1 MALFLLHLA
10 GAAALLLWSVR
21 LIRTGVE
28 RAYLTPLRRWLRHS
42 GSNSFV
48 AAGTGS
54 LAALLLQSSSAVA
67 LLVAG
72 FVSSRM
78 VHSATALAIILGADL
93 GSALMAQ
100 LLMFRVTW
108 LSPLLIL
115 AGTIFFMRAK
125 RQRMRQTGRILIGLG
140 LVFVSL
146 HLIRE
151 ATSPLQDNQLVIAV
165 VDYLKSDLLSAFLIG
180 AIAAWL
186 MHSSLAAVL
195 LFATL
200 GSEGLLPVVAAVA
213 MAFGANLGGSFV
225 PWVLTQSMSAAARQ
239 PVIAN
244 LLVRG
249 GGALAALAGLMFLA
263 AAYDGDLLE
272 DARWVIVLHIG
283 FNFAVLLLGLVLRR
297 PLLRLSKL
305 LLPGMA
311 AATVSRVSALNK
323 DALSE
328 PRRALGCAAREILQM
343 GETIQ
348 SMLTSALQLYRAW
361 DDDLV
366 GQVAVQEKDVDRMHF
381 ETKLYLARL
390 QEGALNEENAGRM
403 MVLANIA
410 TNLEAAGDLI
420 SSDLTALAR
429 KLHTANLTFSE
440 PGWADLSDFHD
451 RVLANIQVALDL
463 LMTGDVDAARQL
475 LEEKD
480 AIRQLEQALQ
490 RRHLE
495 RLRMGK
501 PESIETSN
509 LHQETIRAL
518 KQINTAFTMIAYPIV
533 EDAGDLLSSR
543 LAQPSR
549 N

>member
-42 GSNSFV
+42 GSNALV
-48 AAGTGS
+48 AAGAGGLS
-54 LAALLLQSSSAVA
+54 ALLLQSSTAVA

-72 FVSSRM
+72 FISSQM
-78 VHSATALAIILGADL
+78 VTPATALAIILGADL

-100 LLMFRVTW
+100 LLMFRVSW

-115 AGTIFFMRAK
+115 AGTILFLRAK
-125 RQRMRQTGRILIGLG
+125 QQQMRQTGRILIGLG

-165 VDYLKSDLLSAFLIG
+165 VGYLNSDLLSAFLIG
-180 AIAAWL
+180 AVAAWI

-200 GSEGLLPVVAAVA
+200 GGEGLLPVVAAVA
-213 MAFGANLGGSFV
+213 MALGANLGGSFI
-225 PWVLTQSMSAAARQ
+225 PWLLAQSMSAAARQ
-239 PVIAN
+239 PIVAN

-249 GGALAALAGLMFLA
+249 GGAILALVGLLAATVARE
-263 AAYDGDLLE
+263 GDLLQ
-272 DARWVIVLHIG
+272 DARWVLALHIG
-283 FNFAVLLLGLVLRR
+283 FNFVVLLLGLLLRR
-297 PLLRLSKL
+297 PLLKLSAL
-305 LLPGMA
+305 LLCGTS
-311 AATVSRVSALNK
+311 AATVSRVSALNRQ
-323 DALSE
+323 ALSD
-328 PRRALGCAAREILQM
+328 PRRALGCASREILRM

-348 SMLTSALQLYRAW
+348 SMLTTVLQLYDRW
-361 DDDLV
+361 DDDLA
-366 GQVAVQEKDVDRMHF
+366 GHVAAQEKDVDRMHF

-390 QEGALNEENAGRM
+390 QEGALSEENARQM

-410 TNLEAAGDLI
+410 TNLEAAGDLV
-420 SSDLTALAR
+420 SSDMIALAK
-429 KLHTANLTFSE
+429 KLHSENLAFSS
-440 PGWADLSDFHD
+440 PGWSELSDFHD

-463 LMTGDVDAARQL
+463 LITGDVDAARQL

-480 AIRQLEQALQ
+480 AVRQLEQALQ
-490 RRHLE
+490 RRHLD

-509 LHQETIRAL
+509 VHQETIRAL

-533 EDAGDLLSSR
+533 EEAGDLLSSR